1 MLPFPAQVILETLP
15 SWPAVHEPSTM
26 ELLTVIL
33 FVPLVIAGVFVALV
47 MGPGW
52 RSKDGDAS

>member
-1 MLPFPAQVILETLP
+1 
-15 SWPAVHEPSTM
+15 M